1 MNNYWGTNFPAW
13 QGGDYTFRYV
23 LTSGAAIDPAE
34 ANRFGTEAMTPLET
48 TQVPQGSAQ
57 SQLPLGEAALLEL
70 DNPNVSLSTWK
81 IADDGE
87 DTVLRLQ
94 ETAGRTAHV
103 QIQSKYFKFIRGW
116 MASVLEDRLSEIP
129 IVDGHI
135 DVTLRPFQTV
145 TLRVETTVR

>member
-1 MNNYWGTNFPAW
+1 MPAR
-13 QGGDYTFRYV
+13 GDGKPV
-23 LTSGAAIDPAE
+23 IL
-34 ANRFGTEAMTPLET
+34 
-48 TQVPQGSAQ
+48 Q
-57 SQLPLGEAALLEL
+57 
-70 DNPNVSLSTWK
+70 